1 MIEKIAIIDSGQM
14 GAGIAHV
21 CALAGLNII
30 MTDISDAKLEHGIE
44 TINGILDHQ
53 IARGKISVS
62 DKDSALARIQTSIPL
77 HILTDV
83 DLVIEEVS
91 EKEEV
96 KREIFKKLTGI
107 LK

>member
-1 MIEKIAIIDSGQM
+1 MDP
-14 GAGIAHV
+14 
-21 CALAGLNII
+21 
-30 MTDISDAKLEHGIE
+30 
-44 TINGILDHQ
+44 LDHQ

-62 DKDSALARIQTSIPL
+62 DKDSVLARIQTSIPL

-96 KREIFKKLTGI
+96 KREHFKKLTGI

>member
-1 MIEKIAIIDSGQM
+1 MDP
-14 GAGIAHV
+14 
-21 CALAGLNII
+21 
-30 MTDISDAKLEHGIE
+30 
-44 TINGILDHQ
+44 LDHQ

-62 DKDSALARIQTSIPL
+62 DKDSVLARIQTSIPL

-83 DLVIEEVS
+83 DLVIGEVS

-96 KREIFKKLTGI
+96 KRDNFKKLTGI

>member
-1 MIEKIAIIDSGQM
+1 
-14 GAGIAHV
+14 
-21 CALAGLNII
+21 
-30 MTDISDAKLEHGIE
+30 HGIE

-96 KREIFKKLTGI
+96 KRESFKKLTGI

>member
-1 MIEKIAIIDSGQM
+1 MDP
-14 GAGIAHV
+14 
-21 CALAGLNII
+21 
-30 MTDISDAKLEHGIE
+30 
-44 TINGILDHQ
+44 LDHQ

-62 DKDSALARIQTSIPL
+62 DKDSVLARIQTSIPL

-96 KREIFKKLTGI
+96 KRENFKKLTGI